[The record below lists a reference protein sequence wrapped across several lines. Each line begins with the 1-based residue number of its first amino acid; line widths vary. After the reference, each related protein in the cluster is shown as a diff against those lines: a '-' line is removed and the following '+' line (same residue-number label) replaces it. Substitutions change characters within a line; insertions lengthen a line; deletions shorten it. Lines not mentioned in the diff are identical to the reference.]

1 MPTGPCK
8 WTGTNP
14 GQRHGHGL
22 EPLLLTSAS
31 QFRPP
36 APPACDTAEVARGG
50 RDGPTPTRATFVTN
64 YKAFYWQSPEGLN
77 TWIYRYAD
85 KWMFE
90 DGLDRNPPRVARA
103 YALGRVGAVRR
114 LHREPGRQVR
124 VLVHPAA
131 PARPDDRAALCG
143 PELPVSYPS
152 NHSTFSAARSE
163 ILAYLFPTRADFA
176 RAVGKEAGDSRIWAG
191 IHYPMD
197 NVAGVALGKSVAG
210 LFIAWAEKDGSQL
223 VPIGTESVALTGSI
237 DAPADGAVVTGN
249 LTVSGWA
256 RVPGSDLGVTVLID
270 GVPRFAIDQARVAR
284 PDVQAAVP
292 ALGDCSTAGY
302 QRTFPFYPGD
312 QGDARADRRLRGRGR
327 PRAPLPDADVHLEGE
342 VGPGFRETA
351 AAPMS
356 ARPPR
361 PRCRISRLVGFHRS

>member
-1 MPTGPCK
+1 M
-8 WTGTNP
+8 
-14 GQRHGHGL
+14 L
-22 EPLLLTSAS
+22 
-31 QFRPP
+31 
-36 APPACDTAEVARGG
+36 AEVATVKNYAR
-50 RDGPTPTRATFVTN
+50 TFVSN

-90 DGLDRNPPRVARA
+90 DGLDRNPPRAARA
-103 YALGRVGAVRR
+103 YALLASTLYDAFIASQDGKFAYWYLRPHQLDPSIVPLFAV
-114 LHREPGRQVR
+114 PNF
-124 VLVHPAA
+124 P
-131 PARPDDRAALCG
+131 
-143 PELPVSYPS
+143 SYPS

-256 RVPGSDLGVTVLID
+256 RVPGNDLGVTVLID

-312 QGDARADRRLRGRGR
+312 QGTHELT
-327 PRAPLPDADVHLEGE
+327 VVFEGA
-342 VGPGFRETA
+342 GG
-351 AAPMS
+351 
-356 ARPPR
+356 
-361 PRCRISRLVGFHRS
+361 LVRHYPTRTFTWKEK